1 MRPRPV
7 SRWVF
12 AWGLMLVAALV
23 IGVVTRISYG
33 DVSAHP
39 ETMDGLPYEV
49 APYSQERFEQY
60 AKGMGDASTA
70 QALSNAE
77 LVARVQKKAS
87 SIYRYKAFASEMR
100 VMEVL
105 RGDDC
110 LQGVSIDVYEP
121 VSLRD
126 WGGTRCL
133 VAVDAYQF
141 GSTPMR
147 EDEEYVLF
155 LNRAPHNRVVGD
167 AWTLVVSPFAKI
179 AADGNPTCMVHEG
192 VGESMELRELKDA
205 DMVAE
210 SDRDM
215 EAYLVGCEDVLRSLD
230 VGR

>member
-1 MRPRPV
+1 
-7 SRWVF
+7 
-12 AWGLMLVAALV
+12 MLVAALV

-126 WGGTRCL
+126 WGWNEVSGCSRRIPVRL
-133 VAVDAYQF
+133 YSNARRRGVRAVPQ
-141 GSTPMR
+141 P
-147 EDEEYVLF
+147 
-155 LNRAPHNRVVGD
+155 
-167 AWTLVVSPFAKI
+167 
-179 AADGNPTCMVHEG
+179 
-192 VGESMELRELKDA
+192 
-205 DMVAE
+205 
-210 SDRDM
+210 
-215 EAYLVGCEDVLRSLD
+215 RSS
-230 VGR
+230 